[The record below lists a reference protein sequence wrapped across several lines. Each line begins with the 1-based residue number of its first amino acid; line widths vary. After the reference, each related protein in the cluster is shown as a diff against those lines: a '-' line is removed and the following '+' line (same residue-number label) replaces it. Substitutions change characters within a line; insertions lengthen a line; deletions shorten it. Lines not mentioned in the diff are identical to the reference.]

1 MTYTT
6 ILLAD
11 DDPDEYQFIHEAL
24 AEEGLLADDDS
35 NEYQLSHEAPEADY
49 TSALALRWVKD
60 GEELLDYLYHR
71 GKYQDLQSLPLP
83 NLILLDLDMPRK
95 DGWEVLQEIKSD
107 PKLRYIPVV
116 LMTNSY
122 AKEEILRT
130 YELGANSFI
139 TKPMT
144 FKQMTETLRSLH
156 TYWFKTVKLP
166 T

>member
-1 MTYTT
+1 MTGTT

-11 DDPDEYQFIHEAL
+11 DDPDEYQLIREAL
-24 AEEGLLADDDS
+24 AEEGLLADDPD
-35 NEYQLSHEAPEADY
+35 EYQLICGTPEAAD
-49 TSALALRWVKD
+49 TSAIDLRWVKN

-71 GKYQDLQSLPLP
+71 GKYQDLQSLSLP

-95 DGWEVLQEIKSD
+95 DGREVLQEIKSD
-107 PKLRYIPVV
+107 PKLRYIPII

-122 AKEEILRT
+122 AEEEILHT

-139 TKPMT
+139 TKPET
-144 FKQMTETLRSLH
+144 FKQMAETLRSLH